1 MFLPYPSGMLDLR
14 TNWNTNSWALE
25 RAELV
30 PRGTSEVPLHLSAE
44 NSVLKYFL
52 QHKSNHYSQDQ

>member
-25 RAELV
+25 RTELV
-30 PRGTSEVPLHLSAE
+30 PQGIFQVPLHLSAE
-44 NSVLKYFL
+44 NCSEISSAKE
-52 QHKSNHYSQDQ
+52 K